1 MIIYYIAI
9 ISFILVYWFQ
19 YPLIKNNIVL
29 DDNTPLYKK
38 LFNTYKLPV
47 IIVCK
52 ILLLYIIFSDMNKCK
67 SNDLDL
73 DLDLFSE

>member
-19 YPLIKNNIVL
+19 YPLIKSDIVP
-29 DDNTPLYKK
+29 DDNIPLYKK

-52 ILLLYIIFSDMNKCK
+52 ILLLYNIFSDMNKCK

>member
-19 YPLIKNNIVL
+19 YPLIKNNIVS

>member
-19 YPLIKNNIVL
+19 YPLIKNDIVP
-29 DDNTPLYKK
+29 DNTPLYKK
-38 LFNTYKLPV
+38 IFNTYKLPV

-52 ILLLYIIFSDMNKCK
+52 ILLLYNIFSDMNKCK

-73 DLDLFSE
+73 DVFAE